1 MAMQHIL
8 SIVMILAGAVVML
21 FSLVKARELHVL
33 TPFIP
38 EGNKPEIIRSLRLH
52 RGLMLFFLVGYCVV
66 AGAFALRLPFVG
78 EFLVGLVFLFG
89 ALFVLLGVH
98 TQTRMLLEIKNTLHG
113 LLPICASCKKI
124 RNADGDPHDPA
135 AWSSV
140 EKFISAKTSADF
152 THSICPDCLKKLYP
166 DLYE

>member
-21 FSLVKARELHVL
+21 FSLIKARELYVL

-38 EGNKPEIIRSLRLH
+38 EGSKPEIIRSLRLH

-66 AGAFALRLPFVG
+66 AGAFFLDISLVG
-78 EFLVGLVFLFG
+78 EFFVGLVFLCG
-89 ALFVLLGVH
+89 AIFVLLGLHV
-98 TQTRMLLEIKNTLHG
+98 QTRMLLEIKNTLHG
-113 LLPICASCKKI
+113 LLPICSSCKKI
-124 RNADGDPHDPA
+124 RSADGDPHDPA
-135 AWSSV
+135 AWSTV
-140 EKFISAKTSADF
+140 EKFISAKTSVDF

-166 DLYE
+166 DIYK

>member
-1 MAMQHIL
+1 MQHIL
-8 SIVMILAGAVVML
+8 SIAMILIGAVVML

-38 EGNKPEIIRSLRLH
+38 ERSKAEIIRALRLH
-52 RGLMLFFLVGYCVV
+52 RGLMLFFLLGYCVV
-66 AGAFALRLPFVG
+66 AGVFSFRLSFVG
-78 EFLVGLVFLFG
+78 EFIVGLVFLLG
-89 ALFVLLGVH
+89 AIFVLLGLH
-98 TQTRMLLEIKNTLHG
+98 IQTRMLLEIKSTLHG

-124 RNADGDPHDPA
+124 RSTDGDPHDPA
-135 AWSSV
+135 SWTTV

-166 DLYE
+166 DLYK